1 MKTSL
6 LVLALLTAPVIA
18 LAADGA
24 PSATGTPAAVPAK
37 PATPPVD
44 AHAAL
49 RASKERSTQM
59 GACQKAAADKGLHD
73 EERKQFL
80 ASCANAKP

>member
-1 MKTSL
+1 MKTSI
-6 LVLALLTAPVIA
+6 LVLALLTAPLIA
-18 LAADGA
+18 IATDGA
-24 PSATGTPAAVPAK
+24 PATTGTPAAVPAK

-59 GACQKAAADKGLHD
+59 GACQKEAADKGLRD
-73 EERKQFL
+73 EARKQFL
-80 ASCANAKP
+80 ASCANAKL

>member
-18 LAADGA
+18 MAADGA
-24 PSATGTPAAVPAK
+24 PAATTAAAATPAK

-59 GACQKAAADKGLHD
+59 GACQKEAADKGLRD

-80 ASCANAKP
+80 ASCANGKL